1 MARDLEKPITI
12 ELADEAATARLAI
25 KLAAAAR
32 PNDVLSLIG
41 DLGAGKTVFARA
53 FINARADTAQDVP
66 SPTFTLV
73 QTYQFTDTDSPGG
86 DLDGPGGGIP
96 VYHFDL
102 FRIEDAGEIDE
113 LGMEEAF
120 AGGISLIEWPERLNG
135 LLPVDR
141 LDVTLTQGKGAGERR
156 CVLTGHGSWAARLSA
171 LDMALGH
178 DTPGNERRGDD

>member
-1 MARDLEKPITI
+1 MARDAEKPTTI
-12 ELADEAATARLAI
+12 ELADEAETVALAR

-32 PNDVLSLIG
+32 PNDVLALIG

-53 FINARADTAQDVP
+53 FINARTTAPEEVP

-73 QTYQFTDTDSPGG
+73 QTYQFPDPGG
-86 DLDGPGGGIP
+86 DLDGPGGDIP

-120 AGGISLIEWPERLNG
+120 AGGISLIEWPEHLNG

-141 LDVTLTQGKGAGERR
+141 LDVTFTQGKGAGERR
-156 CVLTGHGSWAARLSA
+156 CVLTGHGSWAARLAA
-171 LDMALGH
+171 LDE
-178 DTPGNERRGDD
+178 DEDDGAPNDG

>member
-1 MARDLEKPITI
+1 MKRRDGARGAEKPTTI
-12 ELADEAATARLAI
+12 ELADEAGTVALAG

-32 PNDVLSLIG
+32 PNDVLALIG

-53 FINARADTAQDVP
+53 FINARADTTQDVP

-73 QTYQFTDTDSPGG
+73 QTYLFP
-86 DLDGPGGGIP
+86 DGAIP

-102 FRIEDAGEIDE
+102 FRIEDPGEIEE

-141 LDVTLTQGKGAGERR
+141 LDVTLTQGKGADERR
-156 CVLTGHGSWAARLSA
+156 CVLTGHGDWVARLPA
-171 LDMALGH
+171 IFRED
-178 DTPGNERRGDD
+178 GDE

>member
-1 MARDLEKPITI
+1 MKRRDGARGAEKPTTI
-12 ELADEAATARLAI
+12 ELADEAGTVALAG

-32 PNDVLSLIG
+32 PNDVLALIG
-41 DLGAGKTVFARA
+41 GLGAGKTVFARA
-53 FINARADTAQDVP
+53 FINARTATTEEVP

-73 QTYQFTDTDSPGG
+73 QTYQFPDPGG
-86 DLDGPGGGIP
+86 DIP

-141 LDVTLTQGKGAGERR
+141 LDITLTQGKGAGERR
-156 CVLTGHGSWAARLSA
+156 CVLTGHGSWVERLSA
-171 LDMALGH
+171 LDEAEDDGALNDG
-178 DTPGNERRGDD
+178 

>member
-1 MARDLEKPITI
+1 MKRRDRASGAEKPITI
-12 ELADEAATARLAI
+12 ELADEAETAALAI

-32 PNDVLSLIG
+32 PNDVLALIG

-53 FINARADTAQDVP
+53 FINARAGTPLNVP

-73 QTYQFTDTDSPGG
+73 QTYEFPDPVGPGG
-86 DLDGPGGGIP
+86 DIP

-102 FRIEDAGEIDE
+102 LRIEAAGEIEE

-141 LDVTLTQGKGAGERR
+141 LDVSLAQGKGAGERR

-171 LDMALGH
+171 LDKAY
-178 DTPGNERRGDD
+178 TKER